1 MKTWVTQCGEDTSVV
16 FQVIELEKQSFVY
29 VGLENDSRLDSAC
42 LAMPMRQ
49 VRVRLSVAFCKYL
62 QSHCD

>member
-1 MKTWVTQCGEDTSVV
+1 
-16 FQVIELEKQSFVY
+16 LEKQSFVY

-49 VRVRLSVAFCKYL
+49 VRVGTSVAFCKYL
-62 QSHCD
+62 QSQRD

>member
-49 VRVRLSVAFCKYL
+49 VRERLGVVL
-62 QSHCD
+62 VLL

>member
-49 VRVRLSVAFCKYL
+49 VWERLGVVL
-62 QSHCD
+62 VLL